1 MRIIAK
7 KVLREFWERH
17 ADAEQA
23 LKAWYYDV
31 KCADWKSPSDI
42 RKTYATASI
51 LANNRVVFNI
61 RGNAYRLVAAINYDF
76 GIVYIRFI
84 GTHQEYDQIDAERI

>member
-7 KVLREFWERH
+7 KTLREFWECH

-31 KCADWKSPSDI
+31 KHADWKSPGDI

-61 RGNAYRLVAAINYDF
+61 RGNNYRLVVAINYDF
-76 GIVYIRFI
+76 GIVYIRFV
-84 GTHQEYDQIDAERI
+84 GTHQEYDQIDAEYI

>member
-7 KVLREFWERH
+7 KILREFWERH

-31 KCADWKSPSDI
+31 KHADWKNPDDI

-61 RGNAYRLVAAINYDF
+61 RRNNYRFVVDINYDF

-84 GTHQEYDQIDAERI
+84 GAHQEYDQIDAERI